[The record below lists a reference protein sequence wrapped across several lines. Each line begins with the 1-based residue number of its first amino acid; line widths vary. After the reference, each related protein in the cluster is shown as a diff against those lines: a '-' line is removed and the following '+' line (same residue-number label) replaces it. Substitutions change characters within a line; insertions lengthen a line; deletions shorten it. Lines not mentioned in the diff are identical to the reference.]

1 MQAGNVPKEFL
12 APDKFKEKA
21 YIKDGETVRLST
33 CTVACRCLRV

>member
-21 YIKDGETVRLST
+21 YIKDGETVLLL
-33 CTVACRCLRV
+33 ACMAACSCLRV